1 LKEKLPSPML
11 LRSSI
16 TTTKKFFQKTLKNFK
31 SLFSSDYQ
39 KLPKSTSP
47 HNHLSYSVAENH
59 VMDIDMNISNN
70 NGSYMKLPN
79 ASPYKEKNQV
89 KKREVYENKNN
100 EKRLTLQRGKQKD
113 SSLLFSNDMK
123 ERRYMV
129 EEKLKELEMLDINN
143 VDHVMDIEEV
153 LHYYSR
159 LTCPAYVEIV
169 DRFFMEMYSDQCE
182 RF

>member
-1 LKEKLPSPML
+1 ML
-11 LRSSI
+11 LRNPI
-16 TTTKKFFQKTLKNFK
+16 TTTKKFFQKTIKNFK
-31 SLFSSDYQ
+31 SLFSSDYE

-47 HNHLSYSVAENH
+47 HHHLSYPVAANH
-59 VMDIDMNISNN
+59 VMDIDMDMNISNK
-70 NGSYMKLPN
+70 NGSYVKLSN

-89 KKREVYENKNN
+89 KKREVYE
-100 EKRLTLQRGKQKD
+100 KRLALQRGKQKD
-113 SSLLFSNDMK
+113 SSLFSNDMK

-129 EEKLKELEMLDINN
+129 EEKLKELEMLDISN
-143 VDHVMDIEEV
+143 VDYVMDIEEV

-159 LTCPAYVEIV
+159 LTCPTYVEIV

>member
-1 LKEKLPSPML
+1 ML

-47 HNHLSYSVAENH
+47 HNHLSYFVAENH
-59 VMDIDMNISNN
+59 VMDIDMGMDMNISNK
-70 NGSYMKLPN
+70 NGNYVKLSN
-79 ASPYKEKNQV
+79 ASPYKEKIQV
-89 KKREVYENKNN
+89 KKREVYEKKKNN
-100 EKRLTLQRGKQKD
+100 EKRLSLQRGKQKD
-113 SSLLFSNDMK
+113 SSLFSNDMK

-143 VDHVMDIEEV
+143 VDYVMDIEEV

-169 DRFFMEMYSDQCE
+169 DRFFMEMYSDC
-182 RF
+182 

>member
-1 LKEKLPSPML
+1 
-11 LRSSI
+11 
-16 TTTKKFFQKTLKNFK
+16 
-31 SLFSSDYQ
+31 
-39 KLPKSTSP
+39 
-47 HNHLSYSVAENH
+47 
-59 VMDIDMNISNN
+59 MDIDMNISNN

-100 EKRLTLQRGKQKD
+100 EKRLILQIGKQKD
-113 SSLLFSNDMK
+113 SLLFSNDMK

-143 VDHVMDIEEV
+143 VDYVMDIEEV

-169 DRFFMEMYSDQCE
+169 DRFFMEMYSDQ
-182 RF
+182 

>member
-1 LKEKLPSPML
+1 ML

-39 KLPKSTSP
+39 KLPKSASP
-47 HNHLSYSVAENH
+47 HNHLSYSSVVANH
-59 VMDIDMNISNN
+59 VMDIDMDMNISNNN
-70 NGSYMKLPN
+70 NGSYMKLSN

-100 EKRLTLQRGKQKD
+100 ENRLTLQRGKQKD

-143 VDHVMDIEEV
+143 VDYVMDIEEV

-169 DRFFMEMYSDQCE
+169 DRFFMEMYSDQ
-182 RF
+182 